1 VLDYSY
7 RSIHNTRM
15 KIKEYPIDGDTA
27 DSITKIVLGETIK
40 NLTADIK
47 KLNKYIKQGEKS
59 SYIYLD
65 LNDNIKYLQ
74 AAQHMYEYFGGNLK

>member
-1 VLDYSY
+1 MINNNY
-7 RSIHNTRM
+7 M
-15 KIKEYPIDGDTA
+15 KYELDGDTA
-27 DSITKIVLGETIK
+27 DNITKIVLRETVK
-40 NLTADIK
+40 NLKADIN

-59 SYIYLD
+59 SYIYED

>member
-1 VLDYSY
+1 
-7 RSIHNTRM
+7 M